1 MNNLQALI
9 IEDDPKLANIFAQAL
24 RIVGFETESIQ
35 DGQAAINRLLAATP
49 AVVVLDLHLPLVSG
63 KEILSQIRG
72 DERLKAT
79 RVILV
84 TADPLMAETLRADV
98 DLVLIKPIGFNQ
110 LRDLAKRLKPTQI

>member
-35 DGQAAINRLLAATP
+35 D
-49 AVVVLDLHLPLVSG
+49 
-63 KEILSQIRG
+63 
-72 DERLKAT
+72 
-79 RVILV
+79 
-84 TADPLMAETLRADV
+84 
-98 DLVLIKPIGFNQ
+98 LVLIKPIGFNQ